1 MRSLAFVSGGGQLD
15 RETLKQWDDHA
26 QLIGHIT
33 ILTKQLQ
40 SFVMQMFWLASGSG
54 YHTAQTSFFSIKS
67 DTGQREMTLAAVKER
82 LDPAADEALYRRIRS
97 TLSQIGSLSDESNA
111 FIHSMWAMKMPDRR
125 VAILPNVPPRPR
137 QKPERIAER
146 AEELIVRLSDLV
158 LPTIALVRDL
168 SDSASIKKI
177 REHSETDHP

>member
-1 MRSLAFVSGGGQLD
+1 MGSLAFISGIGQLD
-15 RETLKQWDDHA
+15 HEALKEWDDHA

-40 SFVMQMFWLASGSG
+40 SYMMQMFWLASGTG
-54 YHTAQTSFFSIKS
+54 YDTAHTSFFSIKS
-67 DTGQREMTLAAVKER
+67 DAGQREMTLAAVKER
-82 LDPAADEALYRRIRS
+82 LDLAEDEALYRRTRS

-111 FIHSMWAMKMPDRR
+111 FIHSMWAMKMPDKR
-125 VAILPNVPPRPR
+125 VAILPNTPPRPR
-137 QKPERIAER
+137 LKPERIAEQ

-168 SDSASIKKI
+168 SDSASMKKF
-177 REHSETDHP
+177 REHGEKDNL